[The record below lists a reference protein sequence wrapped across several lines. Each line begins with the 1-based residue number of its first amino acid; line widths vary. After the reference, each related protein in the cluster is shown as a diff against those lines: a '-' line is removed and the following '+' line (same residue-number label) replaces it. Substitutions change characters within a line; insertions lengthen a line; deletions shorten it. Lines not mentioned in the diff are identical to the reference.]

1 MWRNWIIKGEFFKLV
16 QQIQNDQKYSHD
28 YAQNLAKEFATHS
41 TCNISDAMDR
51 FRIKGGLEGILPI
64 VDGAKMCGTA
74 YTLRFVPAEQ
84 TQKKPWPTY
93 IDQVQKGD
101 VIVIDNGGRT
111 YCTIWGGLLTKKAI
125 ELGIV
130 GTVIYGCCRDVD
142 VIRASN
148 YPVFSK
154 CRFVMTGK
162 DRLELDGRNVP
173 VTVADVLVSPNDIM
187 VGDDSGVVCV
197 PIGKA
202 KEVLDAVRDI
212 ESKEGGIADA
222 IKRGVPLTEARK
234 TFGYG
239 ELQRPKD

>member
-1 MWRNWIIKGEFFKLV
+1 MLDEHRIGFVMAQQVDSNKQTEF
-16 QQIQNDQKYSHD
+16 SHE
-28 YAQNLAKEFATHS
+28 YAQNLAREFASQS
-41 TCNISDAMDR
+41 TCNISDALDR

-74 YTLRFVPAEQ
+74 HTLRFIPADQ

-93 IDQVQKGD
+93 IDQVKKGD

-125 ELGIV
+125 EMGIA

-142 VIRASN
+142 VIREAK

-162 DRLELDGRNVP
+162 DRIQLEARNVP
-173 VTVADVLVSPNDIM
+173 VTVADVVVSPNDIV

-197 PIGKA
+197 PISKA
-202 KEVLDAVRDI
+202 QEVLDAVRDV
-212 ESKEGGIADA
+212 ESKEGGIAEA
-222 IKRGVPLTEARK
+222 IKKGVPLTEARK
-234 TFGYG
+234 TYGYG
-239 ELQRPKD
+239 ELQRPRD